1 MRKTQIAES
10 VFYIISYIIYFIF
23 ILYSEKREKEV
34 NGLGLDCY
42 GKRRNQWHR
51 GPYPRA
57 NTDWKKMNS
66 KKSLKKCQD
75 IRIRIRSIVYH
86 TRGYPITHTTYIL
99 ETGQNVWGTRAGTI
113 NEAPIGVRAFVKMK
127 ENLRDCV
134 KLTYVHDA

>member
-1 MRKTQIAES
+1 
-10 VFYIISYIIYFIF
+10 
-23 ILYSEKREKEV
+23 
-34 NGLGLDCY
+34 
-42 GKRRNQWHR
+42 
-51 GPYPRA
+51 
-57 NTDWKKMNS
+57 MNS